1 MAGGPP
7 QKELIRAQNGNYEVT
22 KPLATGT
29 FGSIY
34 RAKRESDGK
43 LFAVKCESLNMKSSL
58 LRQMSVVL
66 ASIHFPSPFFVTIEE
81 RGTVPNRFLFI
92 VMPLYGDNLFDLMQA
107 ANKDRKF
114 STATGLHLAEQTL
127 TAIRDLH
134 RNGFIHRDIKPT
146 HFCIGREADDQHH
159 HVFLLDFGL
168 CKRPRFAGKNNE
180 AEEQMRKNAIL
191 YRGVVKYASVHAHQG
206 KNLGYKDDMESWWYM
221 VLEFFLGALPWAL
234 LNKESEQ
241 DVAHLKKRITAPMVN
256 AVWKTTPEATAAF
269 FELLAIIRE
278 PKDVAEF
285 VDYDRI
291 ADGITKLF
299 EKSKS
304 NPQEPPDW
312 DCMNDYKGPNYQQVP
327 MIAPPEVGLKPDAGP
342 DFGKN
347 DPGSGGSVE
356 PSRSAETPHKGKKKK
371 TKKSKKKGK
380 NRTVSEDEDK

>member
-1 MAGGPP
+1 MAAPAP

-34 RAKRESDGK
+34 RAKRECDGK

-146 HFCIGREADDQHH
+146 HFCVGREADDQHH

-168 CKRPRFAGKNNE
+168 CKRPRFNGKNNE

-191 YRGVVKYASVHAHQG
+191 YRGVLKYASVHAHQG

-256 AVWKTTPEATAAF
+256 AVWKTTPEATTAF
-269 FELLAIIRE
+269 FELLSIIRE

-299 EKSKS
+299 EKAKA

-312 DCMNDYKGPNYQQVP
+312 DCMNDYKGPTYQQVP
-327 MIAPPEVGLKPDAGP
+327 MIAPAEVGLKPDSGP

-347 DPGSGGSVE
+347 DPGVGGSVE
-356 PSRSAETPHKGKKKK
+356 PSRSAEGGQKKKKK
-371 TKKSKKKGK
+371 TKKSKGKKGK
-380 NRTVSEDEDK
+380 NKTVSEDEG